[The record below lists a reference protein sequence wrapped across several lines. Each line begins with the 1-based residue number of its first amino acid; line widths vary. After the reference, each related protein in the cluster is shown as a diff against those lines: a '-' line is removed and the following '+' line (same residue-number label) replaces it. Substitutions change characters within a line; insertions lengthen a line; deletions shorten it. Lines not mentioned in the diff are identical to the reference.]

1 MAQIIHRNRRRDHR
15 RTLPVLEIGL
25 GDVPGLVSRD
35 WSLGGFA
42 ASGCCGGLLVGEVMV
57 GGLRLLTSKDPWL
70 EFSGTVTR
78 LRPGD
83 GFIAVHFTSLSP
95 PCFALLEMLWRRPL
109 ISLVSAPCRPRLV
122 RW

>member
-15 RTLPVLEIGL
+15 RALPVLEIRL
-25 GDVPGLVSRD
+25 EDVTGLVSRD

-42 ASGCCGGLLVGEVMV
+42 ASGSCGGFLVGEEVV
-57 GGLRLLTSKDPWL
+57 GGLRVLTSKDPWL
-70 EFSGTVTR
+70 DFSGTVAR

-95 PCFALLEMLWRRPL
+95 PCFALLETLWRRPL
-109 ISLVSAPCRPRLV
+109 ISLVSAPCWPRLV